1 MMKPA
6 DIVSASVL
14 WDATQMAGIN
24 TAWNALDGTG
34 IVVAVADTGLDNGIN
49 NTNMHPDFRDHIQG
63 IHSYGISPD
72 TQPFANTPYN
82 DGASDLDTLDM
93 ELTLLVQF
101 LVTAHNHLEQS
112 REWLLRL
119 SYTCKRLK
127 STLTG
132 QHLQRIPTV
141 LQTATN

>member
-1 MMKPA
+1 
-6 DIVSASVL
+6 
-14 WDATQMAGIN
+14 MAGIN

-82 DGASDLDTLDM
+82 DGASDLDSGHGTHVAGSVLGDGTQSSGAIKGMAPEAQLYMQAIEATLI
-93 ELTLLVQF
+93 
-101 LVTAHNHLEQS
+101 
-112 REWLLRL
+112 
-119 SYTCKRLK
+119 
-127 STLTG
+127 G
-132 QHLQRIPTV
+132 QHPQRIPTV